1 MNQKKDL
8 IKVLTEFVNS
18 QSCIEN
24 KEEFCK
30 KLVEF
35 ILKKIYTAQDL
46 INDLKDR
53 VSIYELEEDEEDEDD
68 DEYGSFKRLYS
79 DNILEAVSWESI
91 EELAQQHN
99 LYIW

>member
-46 INDLKDR
+46 INDLK
-53 VSIYELEEDEEDEDD
+53 
-68 DEYGSFKRLYS
+68 
-79 DNILEAVSWESI
+79 
-91 EELAQQHN
+91 
-99 LYIW
+99 

>member
-46 INDLKDR
+46 INDLKDC
-53 VSIYELEEDEEDEDD
+53 VSIYELEEDEEDEY
-68 DEYGSFKRLYS
+68 ENGSFKRLYS